1 MNINNGDNAKIVLQG
16 SSDPYIRFREGTTD
30 RAYIQFH
37 SDGNIYLWNQEHN
50 RGIRTGS
57 QPSFYDGSYQTMW
70 HGGNDGS
77 GSGLDADL
85 LDGNHGSWYR
95 DYNNLTNKPSTA
107 TVLYIDVYGQGN
119 AGDRNTANSW
129 AQSAVSIPNNT
140 MYVVRWNRSYSYWVN
155 NNTATG
161 NEDRKTL
168 WIKNSSGSI
177 YWAGADST

>member
-1 MNINNGDNAKIVLQG
+1 LTIIISV
-16 SSDPYIRFREGTTD
+16 T
-30 RAYIQFH
+30 
-37 SDGNIYLWNQEHN
+37 
-50 RGIRTGS
+50 
-57 QPSFYDGSYQTMW
+57 
-70 HGGNDGS
+70 
-77 GSGLDADL
+77 
-85 LDGNHGSWYR
+85 NHQLR
-95 DYNNLTNKPSTA
+95 

-155 NNTATG
+155 NHTASG

-177 YWAGADST
+177 YYAGADST